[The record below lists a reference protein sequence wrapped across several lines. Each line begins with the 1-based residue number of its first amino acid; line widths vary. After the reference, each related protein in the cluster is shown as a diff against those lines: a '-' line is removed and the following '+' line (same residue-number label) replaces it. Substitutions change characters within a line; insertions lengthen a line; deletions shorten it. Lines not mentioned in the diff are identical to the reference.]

1 MLFLYYSEPN
11 CQVLIWLIV
20 DFIRPS
26 SSRQQDLM
34 KSSSE
39 NTGPAVMLH
48 SVGLMALVFRFA
60 EANDAL
66 CSYLFALQGN
76 VPALWDVFN
85 RLWLPVSVDCEN
97 SLHVISPRPRFH
109 CCYSNRDYKR
119 FINSQLFCQS
129 KGSGGWGVFTLTKF
143 TFWGN

>member
-1 MLFLYYSEPN
+1 MLFLYYSKPN
-11 CQVLIWLIV
+11 CQLLILLIV

-39 NTGPAVMLH
+39 NTGPAFMLLP
-48 SVGLMALVFRFA
+48 VDLMALVFHFA

-76 VPALWDVFN
+76 VPAL
-85 RLWLPVSVDCEN
+85 
-97 SLHVISPRPRFH
+97 
-109 CCYSNRDYKR
+109 
-119 FINSQLFCQS
+119 
-129 KGSGGWGVFTLTKF
+129 
-143 TFWGN
+143 

>member
-66 CSYLFALQGN
+66 CSYLFVLQGN
-76 VPALWDVFN
+76 VPAL
-85 RLWLPVSVDCEN
+85 
-97 SLHVISPRPRFH
+97 
-109 CCYSNRDYKR
+109 
-119 FINSQLFCQS
+119 
-129 KGSGGWGVFTLTKF
+129 
-143 TFWGN
+143 